1 MKRIAAF
8 LIAISACRAAPVAT
22 PTSALTP
29 AHSAAIADSVSAT
42 LGEYRAAF
50 AARDIDATM
59 RFYADDP
66 RFRWVEDGELRYSSK
81 AEVAAALRAFV
92 PSLKA
97 IELSYYDPVV
107 TPLAPGVAVVATRF
121 AQKITDSA
129 GVMRGF
135 AGAMSMTLIHGDS
148 GWRFLVGHTS
158 SLVPRPPTATKQGA
172 G

>member
-1 MKRIAAF
+1 MVIT
-8 LIAISACRAAPVAT
+8 ACRATPVA
-22 PTSALTP
+22 PPSAVLTP
-29 AHSAAIADSVSAT
+29 AHSAAITDSVNAT
-42 LGEYRAAF
+42 LEQFRAAF

-66 RFRWVEDGELRYSSK
+66 RFRWVEDGELRYASK
-81 AEVAAALRAFV
+81 AEVATALRTFV

-121 AQKITDSA
+121 AQKITDSS

-158 SLVPRPPTATKQGA
+158 SLVPRPATGTKQGA